1 MQNINFD
8 SLLLRGSDI
17 EDFAE
22 LIVRDIQR
30 YRVTDSILPCETG
43 SSTNAAEMPLK
54 NIHVHT
60 NSLGKMT

>member
-8 SLLLRGSDI
+8 ALLLRGSDV
-17 EDFAE
+17 EYFAE
-22 LIVRDIQR
+22 LVVRDIQS
-30 YRVTDSILPCETG
+30 YRVADSILPCEAG

-54 NIHVHT
+54 NTHFHT